1 MIVIGFVVKL
11 LLIFIEVALS
21 VVIRLFVTVFIIF
34 HVVLDV
40 LVEFII
46 LSLKCLF
53 FAASIVE
60 ERILQYFL

>member
-1 MIVIGFVVKL
+1 M
-11 LLIFIEVALS
+11 FIEVALS
-21 VVIRLFVTVFIIF
+21 VVIRLFVTVFITF

-46 LSLKCLF
+46 LSLKYLF
-53 FAASIVE
+53 FAAAVVE

>member
-1 MIVIGFVVKL
+1 MFT
-11 LLIFIEVALS
+11 EVALS
-21 VVIRLFVTVFIIF
+21 VVIHLFVTDFIIF

-46 LSLKCLF
+46 LSLKCLL